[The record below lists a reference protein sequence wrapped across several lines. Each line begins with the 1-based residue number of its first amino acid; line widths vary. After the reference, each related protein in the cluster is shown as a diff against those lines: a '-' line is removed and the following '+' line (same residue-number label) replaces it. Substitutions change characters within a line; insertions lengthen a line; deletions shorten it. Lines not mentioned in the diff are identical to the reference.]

1 MPKIGV
7 NTDNIYLLTMVGM
20 AGMFFLTLA
29 LIQFYVRNQKRL
41 LRNAEE
47 KRQAEL
53 KHQKDLTF
61 AIIQSQ
67 EEERKRIGR
76 DLHDD
81 VGAALSNL
89 KLYTLQWEG
98 SETVRKQIDGIIDK
112 ARNISH
118 MLSPAEL
125 ELLGL
130 REALEEM
137 CRVIHQSGSVKVFMD
152 NAAGDGLDKIP
163 YEKALALYR
172 VFQELF
178 TNTIRHAGATE
189 VHLHFDKPSDR
200 DKPSD
205 LLMIRYQDN
214 GKGLQR
220 KPSSAGMGMQNMESR
235 LEMIGATYELDTTGT
250 GGFGIR
256 ISLPI

>member
-7 NTDNIYLLTMVGM
+7 NTDNIYLLTIVGM

-53 KHQKDLTF
+53 THQKDLTF
-61 AIIQSQ
+61 AVIQSQ

-81 VGAALSNL
+81 VGSSLSNL

-98 SETVRKQIDGIIDK
+98 AEVMRKQIDGIINK
-112 ARNISH
+112 VRNISH
-118 MLSPAEL
+118 MLTPAEL
-125 ELLGL
+125 ELLGFG
-130 REALEEM
+130 EAMEEM
-137 CRVIHQSGSVKVFMD
+137 CRVIHQSGGVKVSMD
-152 NAAGDGLDKIP
+152 NAAGSVLDHIP
-163 YEKALALYR
+163 YDKALALYR

-189 VHLHFDKPSDR
+189 VQLHFETNAGS
-200 DKPSD
+200 
-205 LLMIRYQDN
+205 LVARYQDN
-214 GKGLQR
+214 GKGLNG
-220 KPSSAGMGMQNMESR
+220 KSSKTGIGMQNMESR
-235 LEMIGATYELDTTGT
+235 LEMIGAAFELDTTENK
-250 GGFGIR
+250 GFGIR

>member
-7 NTDNIYLLTMVGM
+7 NTDNIYLLTIVGM

-41 LRNAEE
+41 LRNAED

-53 KHQKDLTF
+53 KYQKDLTF

-89 KLYTLQWEG
+89 KLYTLQWAD
-98 SETVRKQIDGIIDK
+98 SEAVRKQIDGIIDK

-118 MLSPAEL
+118 MLTPAEL

-130 REALEEM
+130 GEALEEM

-152 NAAGDGLDKIP
+152 NAAEEVLEKMP
-163 YEKALALYR
+163 YDKALSLYR

-189 VHLHFDKPSDR
+189 VHLHFDKTSDI
-200 DKPSD
+200 
-205 LLMIRYQDN
+205 LMARYADN
-214 GKGLQR
+214 GKGLNG
-220 KPSSAGMGMQNMESR
+220 KSSSVGIGMRNIESR
-235 LEMIGATYELDTTGT
+235 LEMIGATYTLDTAGA

-256 ISLPI
+256 ISLTI

>member
-1 MPKIGV
+1 MPQVGV
-7 NTDNIYLLTMVGM
+7 NSDNVYIITFLGMVGM
-20 AGMFFLTLA
+20 LLLTLA

-41 LRNAEE
+41 LRGVEE

-81 VGAALSNL
+81 VGSALSNL
-89 KLYTLQWEG
+89 KLYTLQWED
-98 SETVRKQIDGIIDK
+98 SEIVRKLIDGIIDK

-118 MLSPAEL
+118 MLTPAEL

-130 REALEEM
+130 EEALEEM

-152 NAAGDGLDKIP
+152 NAAGEELDKIP
-163 YEKALALYR
+163 YDKALSLYR

-178 TNTIRHAGATE
+178 TNTLRHAGATE
-189 VHLHFDKPSDR
+189 VHLHFDKPG
-200 DKPSD
+200 D
-205 LLMIRYQDN
+205 LILAHYQDN
-214 GKGLQR
+214 GRGLKG
-220 KPSSAGMGMQNMESR
+220 KPSSSGMGMQNMESR
-235 LEMIGATYELDTTGT
+235 LEMIGATYELDTSGT

-256 ISLPI
+256 ISLPV